1 MTKPP
6 FRLQTLLTLKTNLVE
21 ARELE
26 LSELRAAQERE
37 EERLMTLDSA
47 RQERQNRLRQ
57 QSRGNLNVSDLSY
70 HCALLEQMGHAIA
83 AQVKV
88 IQAARERVE
97 EKRTELVALL
107 QEKKVLEKLK
117 EKADLEWAQ
126 GVARAEAKFMD
137 ELSTTRYGRARAGY
151 DVQGSIGK

>member
-6 FRLQTLLTLKTNLVE
+6 FRLQTLLTLKANLVE

-37 EERLMTLDSA
+37 EERLMTLETA
-47 RQERQNRLRQ
+47 RQERQDRLRQ
-57 QSRGNLNVSDLSY
+57 QSQGNLNVSDLSY
-70 HCALLEQMGHAIA
+70 HCALLEQMDHAIT
-83 AQVKV
+83 AQAKV
-88 IQAARERVE
+88 VQAARQRVE
-97 EKRTELVALL
+97 EKRAELITLL

-117 EKADLEWAQ
+117 EKADSEWAQ
-126 GVARAEAKFMD
+126 RVARAEAKFMD

-151 DVQGSIGK
+151 EVLGSIGK